1 MNAATALNVD
11 PQFLRHDLIV
21 EMARVEMAI
30 EDIRGSRP
38 ATEQGVL
45 LPALEQ
51 RRTRIREALSRLPT

>member
-1 MNAATALNVD
+1 MNATAAINVD

-38 ATEQGVL
+38 AAEQGTL

-51 RRTRIREALSRLPT
+51 RRNRIRDALGRLPA

>member
-1 MNAATALNVD
+1 MNAIAAVNVD

-30 EDIRGSRP
+30 EDIRSRRS
-38 ATEQGVL
+38 AAEQGVL

-51 RRTRIREALSRLPT
+51 RRSRICAALSRLPA